1 MTNDRRRAGA
11 GARPAAEGNRGT
23 TLSQSSVLSM
33 SDPLLAAMSEQVGA
47 ELGASVQ
54 YVLLAGYFEGRGL
67 PGLARFFHAQA
78 DEEREHAMRFV
89 RFVVDS
95 GAQLRIPAIPEQR
108 ADFESAAEAVG
119 LALESE
125 EEVTRRI
132 CALVDL
138 AKRDRHAI
146 AERFL
151 DWFVNEQHEEVT
163 SMRALLDVVEHA
175 GEDNL
180 LAVEQHLAREGKVPG
195 GRSAG

>member
-1 MTNDRRRAGA
+1 MTQR
-11 GARPAAEGNRGT
+11 
-23 TLSQSSVLSM
+23 SVLSL
-33 SDPLLAAMSEQVGA
+33 SDSLLSAMSEQVAA

-54 YVLLAGYFEGRGL
+54 YVLLGAYFEGRSL
-67 PGLARFFHAQA
+67 SGLARFFFAQA
-78 DEEREHAMRFV
+78 DEERDHALRFV

-95 GAQLRIPAIPEQR
+95 GAQLRIPAVPEQR
-108 ADFESAAEAVG
+108 AGFDSAAEAVATA
-119 LALESE
+119 LASE

-138 AKRDRHAI
+138 AKSDRHAI

-163 SMRALLDVVEHA
+163 SMQSLLDVVRHA

-180 LAVEQHLAREGKVPG
+180 LAVEEYLAREG
-195 GRSAG
+195 RAAAGAQAE